1 MDSTGVSLYDRY
13 YHHDGGLWGGEKCLR
28 ARSLNPQLFI
38 LARSDEEATQKKLV
52 RAGANKVVMPY
63 LIGGQ
68 KMAQIITKPAVTD
81 FLEFAVDNRDIG
93 LEMAELVVGE
103 KCRLH
108 GCSLVDSG
116 IWQDLDVIIVA
127 IRTKEGEMRFNPSSQ
142 TLIEAGDTLISLGK
156 SDDLEKLASILSG
169 D

>member
-1 MDSTGVSLYDRY
+1 
-13 YHHDGGLWGGEKCLR
+13 
-28 ARSLNPQLFI
+28 
-38 LARSDEEATQKKLV
+38 
-52 RAGANKVVMPY
+52 
-63 LIGGQ
+63 
-68 KMAQIITKPAVTD
+68 
-81 FLEFAVDNRDIG
+81 
-93 LEMAELVVGE
+93 VGE

-116 IWQDLDVIIVA
+116 IRQDLDVIIVA
-127 IRTKEGEMRFNPSSQ
+127 IRTREGEMKFNPSSQ